1 MVLTLSPHPLPPP
14 CDQRSD
20 VCARSLRCKGWIR
33 ETTKDRVEGVSWL
46 CFSSHFRVLGNKR
59 SSLSKGYTSIDH
71 GCEDGLDGIW
81 NEARDQIMKIDSI
94 MNISRIAG
102 PGSVMGSDGAIAS
115 RMGQTCRLVTGL
127 CPVVGQGCTKGM
139 FQERDR
145 PSQMKHAE
153 LKNRPCLFRVS
164 F

>member
-1 MVLTLSPHPLPPP
+1 M
-14 CDQRSD
+14 
-20 VCARSLRCKGWIR
+20 
-33 ETTKDRVEGVSWL
+33 EGVSWL

-81 NEARDQIMKIDSI
+81 NEARDQIMKIDSHHEQLF
-94 MNISRIAG
+94 SDRRTRDCDGEDVCRRLAG
-102 PGSVMGSDGAIAS
+102 LYKRGRLGHWVGS
-115 RMGQTCRLVTGL
+115 
-127 CPVVGQGCTKGM
+127 VVGQVLHKGM
-139 FQERDR
+139 FRERDL

-153 LKNRPCLFRVS
+153 LKNRPFLFRVS